1 MLIENL
7 VVWARDCNSKRRYPG
22 PAQTNFKRDRRIKK
36 YMNYYL
42 IDEILSEHYKN
53 KDNTPDYKKQQEQQ
67 RLLDERHSQRE
78 FRNNILD
85 EETFKKVAGRKW
97 RKCLEILIAFIDEY
111 KHIFGRKEL
120 YALPISTTSKNLL
133 NIYDNSMNVSNM
145 LALAQKVDLLKCVDE
160 KYRFAAFDEELNTC
174 KRYICNK
181 HVQDLLIVLAN
192 KYGVVVK
199 RFQNYK
205 RNPNKTE
212 IKQNI
217 LYNNTIVKTFG
228 IAINSKLNLR
238 IPSLTDDDIIAY
250 LDQKYPQLAHYQQ
263 LADELNHRYYRGDR
277 ERRISFIPTIKRSR
291 GNSSTITKIGIR
303 ATNSLVSLK
312 EHDNGK
318 ETNKQW
324 RKDWLNEHYTEG
336 WLEFDVKSS
345 IFRIN
350 YFLNHGVWLDN
361 KIDLYELMYGQKFE
375 TPEKRAEYK
384 AIAMSLY
391 FERSVGTL
399 YTHVSN
405 KAETLKRYDSTVLKM
420 ILRRHAQADDNSD
433 RPDL

>member
-1 MLIENL
+1 
-7 VVWARDCNSKRRYPG
+7 
-22 PAQTNFKRDRRIKK
+22 
-36 YMNYYL
+36 MNYYL

-67 RLLDERHSQRE
+67 RLLDERHSQKE
-78 FRNNILD
+78 FRND
-85 EETFKKVAGRKW
+85 VKTEEDFKALAGRKW

-111 KHIFGRKEL
+111 KHIFGRREL

-133 NIYDNSMNVSNM
+133 NIYDNQRAVSRM
-145 LALAQKVDLLKCVDE
+145 LELAQEVDLLKCVDE
-160 KYRFAAFDEELNTC
+160 KYRFNAYDEELNTC

-181 HVQDLLIVLAN
+181 EVQDLLIVLAN
-192 KYGVVVK
+192 KYGVVIK
-199 RFQNYK
+199 RFQNYR
-205 RNPNKTE
+205 RNTD
-212 IKQNI
+212 IKQNYCI
-217 LYNNTIVKTFG
+217 NNTIVDTFG
-228 IAINSKLNLR
+228 IRINSKLNLR
-238 IPSLTDDDIIAY
+238 IPSLTDADVIAY
-250 LDQKYPQLAHYQQ
+250 LDQKYQQLPHYQQ
-263 LADELNHRYYRGDR
+263 LADELNHHYYRGDR

-318 ETNKQW
+318 ENDKQW
-324 RKDWLNEHYTEG
+324 RRDWLDEHYSEG
-336 WLEFDVKSS
+336 WMEFDVKSS

-350 YFLNHGVWLDN
+350 YFLNHGIWLDN

-375 TPEKRAEYK
+375 SPEKRAEYK

-399 YTHVSN
+399 YTHVSS
-405 KAETLKRYDSTVLKM
+405 KAASLKRYDSDILKM

-433 RPDL
+433 RADL